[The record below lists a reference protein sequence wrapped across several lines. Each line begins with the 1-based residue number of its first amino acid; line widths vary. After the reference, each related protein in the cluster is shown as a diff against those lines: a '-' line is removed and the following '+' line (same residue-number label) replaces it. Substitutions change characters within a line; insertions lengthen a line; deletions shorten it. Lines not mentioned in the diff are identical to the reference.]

1 MLDAEQAIR
10 YIKPKK
16 NFNCTVQGIDQNP
29 EAQGVGRYNLNIFPE
44 IEIKAGFAEKNA
56 F

>member
-10 YIKPKK
+10 YIKQKK

-29 EAQGVGRYNLNIFPE
+29 EAQWVKITN
-44 IEIKAGFAEKNA
+44 
-56 F
+56 